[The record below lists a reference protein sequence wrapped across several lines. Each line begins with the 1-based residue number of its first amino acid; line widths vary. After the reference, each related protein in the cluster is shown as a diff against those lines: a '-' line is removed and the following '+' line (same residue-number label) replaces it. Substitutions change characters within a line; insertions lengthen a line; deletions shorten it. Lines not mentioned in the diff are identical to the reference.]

1 MVAAASARLARFK
14 QVTVLE
20 ANCEY
25 LPFEDASFDR
35 YISNLCLHL
44 TSNPAAMIKEASR
57 GNEQQSLTDRVSA

>member
-25 LPFEDASFDR
+25 LPFEDASFD
-35 YISNLCLHL
+35 H
-44 TSNPAAMIKEASR
+44 
-57 GNEQQSLTDRVSA
+57 